1 MSAYVIAST
10 WNILSSP
17 LLGQIVII
25 LYNPTKK
32 LGFACASS
40 ELVWPSLQQVSVC
53 LQD

>member
-17 LLGQIVII
+17 LLGKIVII

-40 ELVWPSLQQVSVC
+40 ELVWPSLQQVPVC